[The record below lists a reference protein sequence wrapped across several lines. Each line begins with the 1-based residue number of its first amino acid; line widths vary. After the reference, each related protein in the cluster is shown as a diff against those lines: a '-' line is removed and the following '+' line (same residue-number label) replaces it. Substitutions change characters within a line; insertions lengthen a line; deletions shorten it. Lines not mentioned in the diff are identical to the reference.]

1 MEFKIQEKETDNKGS
16 FYIERDGK
24 RVAEMTFSK
33 AGDDKIIIDHTE
45 VDDSLQGEGAGKQLV
60 EASVHYA
67 RRKGIKI
74 LPLCPF
80 AKATIEKNSD
90 WHDVL

>member
-24 RVAEMTFSK
+24 HVAEMTFSK